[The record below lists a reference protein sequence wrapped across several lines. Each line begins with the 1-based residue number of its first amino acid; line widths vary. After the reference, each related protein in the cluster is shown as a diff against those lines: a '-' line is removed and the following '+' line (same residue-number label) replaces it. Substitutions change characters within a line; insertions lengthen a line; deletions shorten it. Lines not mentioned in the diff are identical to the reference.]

1 VTGPAATDDPASN
14 AGTSPTS
21 TPTSAKVVPLTRR
34 GLHRELTGIFMFFAL
49 LRKAIREN
57 FPSGPEVL
65 VVFDGETGSAGRKA
79 SRASSDAAW

>member
-1 VTGPAATDDPASN
+1 
-14 AGTSPTS
+14 
-21 TPTSAKVVPLTRR
+21 
-34 GLHRELTGIFMFFAL
+34 MFFAL